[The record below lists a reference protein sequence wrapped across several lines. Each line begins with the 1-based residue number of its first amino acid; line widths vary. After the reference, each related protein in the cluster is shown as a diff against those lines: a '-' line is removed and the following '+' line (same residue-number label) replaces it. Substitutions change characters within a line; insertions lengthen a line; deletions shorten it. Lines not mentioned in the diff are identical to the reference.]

1 MEDKKIDRRV
11 NRTRRQLRQA
21 LMTLVLEKGL
31 DAVTIEDI
39 TNEADVGRTTFYLHY
54 KDKED
59 LLFECIN
66 TTIEELVIQVSEIP
80 ILEWKL
86 SEDEQQEE
94 ISASNPVLNIF
105 QHVAENA
112 DLYRIIIRGG
122 STSQTQNR
130 VRDII
135 AKAVNTFLCGR
146 LEDEGLTMNPII
158 PMEVFASYFAG
169 ALMGII
175 TWWLDI
181 NMVYSPLE
189 MTRMFQKL
197 FFPGARNV
205 LGISFP

>member
-1 MEDKKIDRRV
+1 LEDKKIDRRV

>member
-1 MEDKKIDRRV
+1 LEAKKFDRRV

-21 LMTLVLEKGL
+21 LMTLVLVKGL

-66 TTIEELVIQVSEIP
+66 TTIEDLVTQVSDIP
-80 ILEWKL
+80 ILEWQL
-86 SEDEQQEE
+86 SGNEHQEE
-94 ISASNPVLNIF
+94 ISARNPILNIF

-112 DLYRIIIRGG
+112 NLYRIIIRGG

-135 AKAVNTFLCGR
+135 ADAVSTFLCGR
-146 LEDEGLTMNPII
+146 VEDEHLIMNPII
-158 PMEVFASYFAG
+158 PLEVFASYFAG

-181 NMVYSPLE
+181 DMVYTPLE